1 MKNNNLKT
9 LVIKMVLIIGIFLI
23 AKTTIRIFMDN
34 QTKEKVVE
42 SKMEEVYDA
51 SHIDIHDTT
60 HSKIKNGEK
69 YSTASPIKKEHFLD
83 NDYKISDM
91 QIYTKDGWCYIDFML
106 TNIGDEKCNKDNC
119 SLHLSFYKDKDKKQ
133 EFNFAMIEIPALK
146 ENESKRI
153 VSQQIQDFTVAYDYV
168 INY

>member
-1 MKNNNLKT
+1 MKNKNWKII
-9 LVIKMVLIIGIFLI
+9 VIMVLIILFIFLI
-23 AKTTIRIFMDN
+23 TKTTISIFMDN
-34 QTKEKVVE
+34 QTKERVVE
-42 SKMEEVYDA
+42 SKMEEVYGT

-119 SLHLSFYKDKDKKQ
+119 SLHLSFYKDKEMKQ

-153 VSQQIQDFTVAYDYV
+153 VSQQIQDFT
-168 INY
+168 IKHQF